1 MGAAAALAR
10 QGADAT
16 AYMTRAGAGRST
28 YVSSANLK
36 GVPDPGALAVA
47 RLLAHRMLVMK
58 DGAVVEAGLT
68 DRVLDDPQHPYT
80 QLLVSSV
87 LMP

>member
-1 MGAAAALAR
+1 LGAAAALAR

-47 RLLAHRMLVMK
+47 RLL
-58 DGAVVEAGLT
+58 EGLA
-68 DRVLDDPQHPYT
+68 
-80 QLLVSSV
+80 
-87 LMP
+87 